1 MTFVK
6 ESLYFGNAALL
17 GPHIE
22 KEDHILYPM
31 ADRLLTEAK
40 QKELEKEFAR
50 IEEEIVGRGIHQK
63 FHALLEELSGL
74 YL

>member
-1 MTFVK
+1 LTFVK
-6 ESLYFGNAALL
+6 ESLYCGNAALL

-50 IEEEIVGRGIHQK
+50 IEEEIVGHGVHKK
-63 FHALLEELSGL
+63 FHALLEELSGI
-74 YL
+74 YP